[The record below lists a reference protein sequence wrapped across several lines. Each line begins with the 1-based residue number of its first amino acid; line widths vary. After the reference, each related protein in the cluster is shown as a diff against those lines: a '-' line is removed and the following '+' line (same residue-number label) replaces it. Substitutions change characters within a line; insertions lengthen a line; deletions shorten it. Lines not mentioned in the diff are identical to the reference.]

1 MGTRR
6 YSTRGINIH
15 QSYSIDEAC
24 FILDVT
30 PQTIRRWINEEE
42 LEAMTSRKPYLI
54 HGADLKAHIENQ
66 RKKGRGLKPGEFSCF
81 SCRTKAL
88 PFGLMA
94 DYFVTGSRQR
104 LSALCGKCEHPVSL
118 FVGPAKLAS
127 YSEILDVAIGV
138 AV

>member
-1 MGTRR
+1 MGMRR

-15 QSYSIDEAC
+15 QSYSIDEVS

-30 PQTIRRWINEEE
+30 PQTIRRWINEEG
-42 LEAMTSRKPYLI
+42 LEAMTSRKPFLI

-66 RKKGRGLKPGEFSCF
+66 RKKGTGLKPGEFSCF

-94 DYFVTGSRQR
+94 DHSTTGSRQR
-104 LSALCGKCEHPVSL
+104 LSGLCGHCERPVSL
-118 FVGPAKLAS
+118 IIGPAKLVS
-127 YSEILDVAIGV
+127 YSRILDIVGGDGV
-138 AV
+138 